1 MKQISLLV
9 IFIIMLF
16 RLAAAADTTF
26 VTMKIA
32 KTPAI
37 PPASGKM
44 IQHGVAGAVIGISGK
59 HLLIAGG
66 ANFEDNLPWRGG
78 TKSYHD
84 EAYILSLNK
93 KGEYCWSQSIIPLPE
108 SMAYTAC
115 VSVPQGIFSAGGEN
129 RNGPVNKAYLFS
141 YRKNKIISNPLPNLP
156 EAITSASAA
165 LIGNMVYVIG
175 GLNTKGAVSSCYA
188 IDISIKKPVWKKLPD
203 LPHALSHGVV
213 VAQNDGKEICIYVV
227 GGRYHEGE
235 VSTFLHTILKYSPS
249 QNHWEN
255 VGEIKTGTGESFGL
269 SAGTGVAYLDE
280 YIVLFG
286 GDKGI
291 IFNQTERINNTLA
304 TMPDGIE
311 KQALLQQKDKL
322 LSEHPGLFL
331 DVLVY
336 NTITGK
342 CEVIGEL
349 LGKVQVTTTAVWWHD
364 KVYIPSGEVKPG
376 IRTDEV
382 TIVELNGGK

>member
-26 VTMKIA
+26 VHMKIS

-66 ANFEDNLPWRGG
+66 ANFEDNVPWRGG

-84 EAYILSLNK
+84 EIYVLSLNR
-93 KGEYCWSQSIIPLPE
+93 KGAYCWTRSKTLLPE
-108 SMAYTAC
+108 PMAYSAC

-129 RNGPVNKAYLFS
+129 KNGPVNKAYLFS
-141 YRKNKIISNPLPNLP
+141 YRKNKLISNPLPDLP
-156 EAITSASAA
+156 EVITSASAA
-165 LIGNMVYVIG
+165 LIGSTVYVIG
-175 GLNTKGAVSSCYA
+175 GLNSKGAVASCYA
-188 IDISIKKPVWKKLPD
+188 IDISNKKPVWTKLPD
-203 LPHALSHGVV
+203 LPQSLSHGVV
-213 VAQNDGKEICIYVV
+213 VAQNDGKETCIYVI
-227 GGRYHEGE
+227 GGRYREGE
-235 VSTFLHTILKYSPS
+235 VSTFLNTVLKYSPS
-249 QNHWEN
+249 QNQWES
-255 VGEIKTGTGESFGL
+255 VGEIKTTTGEPFGL
-269 SAGTGVAYLDE
+269 SAGTGVAYLDK

-322 LSEHPGLFL
+322 LSEHPGLYRE
-331 DVLVY
+331 VLAF
-336 NTITGK
+336 NTQQGNW
-342 CEVIGEL
+342 EVIGEMPEY
-349 LGKVQVTTTAVWWHD
+349 VQVTTTAVWWNE

-376 IRTDEV
+376 IRTDDV

>member
-9 IFIIMLF
+9 ILILMLF

-26 VTMKIA
+26 VTMKIS

-59 HLLIAGG
+59 NLLIAGG

-93 KGEYCWSQSIIPLPE
+93 KGEYCWSQSITSLPE
-108 SMAYTAC
+108 CMAYSAC
-115 VSVPQGIFSAGGEN
+115 ISVPQGIFSAGGEN

-141 YRKNKIISNPLPNLP
+141 YRKNKLISNPLPDLP
-156 EAITSASAA
+156 EVITSASAA
-165 LIGNMVYVIG
+165 LIGSTVYVIG
-175 GLNTKGAVSSCYA
+175 GLNAKGALASCYA

-203 LPHALSHGVV
+203 LQHALSHGVV

-227 GGRYHEGE
+227 GGRYREGE
-235 VSTFLHTILKYSPS
+235 VSTFLNTILKYSPS
-249 QNHWEN
+249 QNQWIN
-255 VGEIKTGTGESFGL
+255 AGQLKIGTRDTFGL
-269 SAGTGVAYLDE
+269 SAGTGVAYLDK

-304 TMPDGIE
+304 IMPEGIE
-311 KQALLQQKDKL
+311 KQTLLQQKDKL
-322 LSEHPGLFL
+322 LSEHPGLYRE
-331 DVLVY
+331 VLLY

-349 LGKVQVTTTAVWWHD
+349 TGKVQVTTTAVWWND
-364 KVYIPSGEVKPG
+364 KVYIPSGEVMPG